1 MDSPLSM
8 NIHSV
13 DHHTGFCQDLE
24 NLLSF
29 LDKAEEVATS
39 ACSPQF
45 VGKKTDNK
53 NLYSFLLEPTPI
65 RPDLEMNIRQQYAM
79 MNYYQKRTFHRSP
92 IVPDQRRVSAG
103 SSFADVLFNMDDEPL
118 DIDEAIVS
126 PMGARSLSNDGPPMS
141 ISLLGGKPFQNT
153 GESLPTPIRFRRYQT
168 CQWDD
173 RFQELLLFQQ
183 EHGHF
188 LVPYS
193 YPPNPKL
200 SQWVKRQRHQYKRK
214 QMGHHSTLTQER
226 EELLLEAGFI
236 FDSHR
241 AVWQTRFDTLRAF
254 HKANGHC
261 GIPAKFEDG
270 SLNVWIKHQRRQYL
284 LFVSGEKSTM
294 TEERIAAL
302 NSIDFDWD
310 PRNLHR
316 PNKA

>member
-1 MDSPLSM
+1 MDPFRSNNTHFIDSG
-8 NIHSV
+8 ISR
-13 DHHTGFCQDLE
+13 DLE
-24 NLLSF
+24 NLLYF

-53 NLYSFLLEPTPI
+53 NLNSFLLEPTPI

-92 IVPDQRRVSAG
+92 IVPDQHCGSAG
-103 SSFADVLFNMDDEPL
+103 SSLSNMDDEPL

-126 PMGARSLSNDGPPMS
+126 PMVARSLSNDGPPMA
-141 ISLLGGKPFQNT
+141 ISLLGGKTSFQNT
-153 GESLPTPIRFRRYQT
+153 GEFLPSPIRFRRYQT

-183 EHGHF
+183 EHGHL
-188 LVPYS
+188 LVPHS

-270 SLNVWIKHQRRQYL
+270 SLNLWIKHQRRQYL

-316 PNKA
+316 HNKA